1 MATLKPLTLRRQR
14 AATTSHSHSDQ
25 SGSLQAE
32 VLVDTGVYHLGDPYS
47 YSIPTNLANAI
58 NVGSVVSVPFAS
70 GTTTGIVLSIGPMNR
85 AGLKTIR
92 SITHEKKISVT
103 LLNLAREMANDAIC
117 NPFDVYRNILPVATK
132 GSIKGSSAP
141 SPTSMGHNAEM
152 RFVQA
157 TIGEANSDL
166 LLGRILKDV
175 EGKRLVI
182 FPTVREVKA
191 FVSSAIERKVDLIE
205 YGSHLSLSARK
216 RAFNEIISGGVS
228 LVVGTRSAIFAPME
242 GVKEIVVVDE
252 WSEHYCEQR
261 APYWNLRDVAIAR
274 ATLESSQLFFLS
286 SSASLE
292 MMQHIEQGRVVQ
304 SRRQRFSGLLTKTK
318 VTCAPYSHL
327 AVVRDGLKRGP
338 VLITVAEKNFSNLF
352 LCQRCRNVAR
362 CKCGGRIVIAT
373 RGEFVCSLCTV
384 KTRDWRCEEC
394 SSSQFIMIKSGIEKV
409 KEEISKS
416 IPNIP
421 IYTSTHEKESFLAKE
436 ERSIIIATSGMEPTN
451 SEGYSAIIL
460 LDGEQLVSRPFVRAE
475 EELLQRW
482 FKTLQLLQR
491 NGEVFL
497 SLPSHHRIS
506 QSVIANDPVKYLR
519 SELSERQRLGL
530 PPSRVSIKIESKGE
544 SLSSL
549 RTRIL
554 KQFPTSTIH
563 LSADSFSLLML
574 IDSTIMRESL
584 TSLRALQKVRSM
596 QSKSV
601 YRITVNP
608 YHL

>member
-14 AATTSHSHSDQ
+14 AATTSNSHRDHSA
-25 SGSLQAE
+25 SLQAE

-47 YSIPTNLANAI
+47 YSIPTNLANEMS
-58 NVGSVVSVPFAS
+58 VGSVVSVPFAS
-70 GTTTGIVLSIGPMNR
+70 GTTSGIVLSIGPMNR
-85 AGLKTIR
+85 AGLRTIR
-92 SITHEKKISVT
+92 SITHENAIPT
-103 LLNLAREMANDAIC
+103 ALLNLAGEMANDAIC

-132 GSIKGSSAP
+132 GSVKGSSAL
-141 SPTSMGHNAEM
+141 SQTSMGHKSEM

-157 TIGEANSDL
+157 TIGEANCDL
-166 LLGRILKDV
+166 LLGRILKDLEAV
-175 EGKRLVI
+175 RLVI
-182 FPTVREVKA
+182 FPTVRDVKA
-191 FVSSAIERKVDLIE
+191 FVSSAIAKNVNLIE

-216 RAFNEIISGGVS
+216 RAFNEIVAGGVS

-274 ATLESSQLFFLS
+274 AVVERSRLFFLS

-292 MMQHIEQGRVVQ
+292 MMQHIEQGRVIQ
-304 SRRQRFSGLLTKTK
+304 SRRPRLSGLLTKTK
-318 VTCAPYSHL
+318 VTCAPQSYL

-352 LCQRCRNVAR
+352 LCQRCRSVAR

-373 RGEFVCSLCTV
+373 RGEFVCSLCTG
-384 KTRDWRCEEC
+384 KTHDWRCEEC
-394 SSSQFIMIKSGIEKV
+394 SSNQFIMIKSGIEKV

-421 IYTSTHEKESFLAKE
+421 IYTSTQEKESFLTKE
-436 ERSIIIATSGMEPTN
+436 ERVIVIATSGMEPTCP
-451 SEGYSAIIL
+451 EGYSAIIL
-460 LDGEQLVSRPFVRAE
+460 LDGEQLVSRPFVRSE

-482 FKTLQLLQR
+482 FKTLQLLQKS
-491 NGEVFL
+491 GDVFL

-506 QSVIANDPVKYLR
+506 QSVIANDPMKYLR
-519 SELSERQRLGL
+519 NELSERQRLGL
-530 PPSRVSIKIESKGE
+530 PPSQVSIRIESKGE

-549 RTRIL
+549 RARLL
-554 KQFPTSTIH
+554 KQFPSSKIH
-563 LSADSFSLLML
+563 LSGDSFSLLML
-574 IDSTIMRESL
+574 LDSTIMRESL
-584 TSLRALQKVRSM
+584 MSLRALQKVRSM

-601 YRITVNP
+601 YRITINP

>member
-14 AATTSHSHSDQ
+14 AATASNSHRDQ
-25 SGSLQAE
+25 SASLQAE

-47 YSIPTNLANAI
+47 YSIPTYLANEI
-58 NVGSVVSVPFAS
+58 DVGSVVSVPFAS
-70 GTTTGIVLSIGPMNR
+70 GATTGIVLSIGPMNR

-92 SITHEKKISVT
+92 SITHEKNISVT
-103 LLNLAREMANDAIC
+103 LLHLAREMVNEAIC
-117 NPFDVYRNILPVATK
+117 NPFDVYRNILPIATK
-132 GSIKGSSAP
+132 GSVKGSSVR
-141 SPTSMGHNAEM
+141 SQTSIAQKSEM

-157 TIGEANSDL
+157 TMGETNGDL
-166 LLGRILKDV
+166 LLGRILKDL
-175 EGKRLVI
+175 EGTRLVI

-191 FVSSAIERKVDLIE
+191 FVSSAIARNVNLIE
-205 YGSHLSLSARK
+205 YGSHLSLSERK
-216 RAFNEIISGGVS
+216 RAFNEIVSGGAS

-242 GVKEIVVVDE
+242 GVTEIVVVDE
-252 WSEHYCEQR
+252 WSEHYYEQR

-274 ATLESSQLFFLS
+274 ATIESSQLFFLS

-292 MMQHIEQGRVVQ
+292 MMQHIDRGRVIG
-304 SRRQRFSGLLTKTK
+304 SRRPRFSGLLTKIK
-318 VTCAPYSHL
+318 VTCAPHSYL
-327 AVVRDGLKRGP
+327 AIVRNSLKRGP

-352 LCQRCRNVAR
+352 LCQRCRSVAQ

-384 KTRDWRCEEC
+384 RTRDWRCKEC
-394 SSSQFIMIKSGIEKV
+394 NSSQFIMIKSGIERV

-421 IYTSTHEKESFLAKE
+421 IYTSTHDRELLFPKE
-436 ERSIIIATSGMEPTN
+436 ERAIIISTSGMEPT
-451 SEGYSAIIL
+451 SPEGFSAIVL

-475 EELLQRW
+475 EEVLQRW
-482 FKTLQLLQR
+482 FKTLQLLQK

-506 QSVIANDPVKYLR
+506 QSVIASDPVKYLR

-530 PPSRVSIKIESKGE
+530 PPSRVCIKVESKGE

-549 RTRIL
+549 RTRLL

-563 LSADSFSLLML
+563 LSGNSFSLLML
-574 IDSTIMRESL
+574 VDSSIMQESL
-584 TSLRALQKVRSM
+584 NSLRALQKVRSM

-601 YRITVNP
+601 YRITINP